1 MKILFE
7 NFAKFTRK
15 HLHYHERTLSLC
27 FPFNFSKRYIF
38 QKMCSRRRRPEWYL
52 KLEKDHITQVGIY
65 PRTYTNVRFWS
76 KMFYFMKNDHEIG
89 KEYNQKYKNYV
100 CALFTTML
108 VKNGYY
114 GEYLNF

>member
-1 MKILFE
+1 
-7 NFAKFTRK
+7 
-15 HLHYHERTLSLC
+15 
-27 FPFNFSKRYIF
+27 
-38 QKMCSRRRRPEWYL
+38 
-52 KLEKDHITQVGIY
+52 
-65 PRTYTNVRFWS
+65 
-76 KMFYFMKNDHEIG
+76 MFYFMKNDHEIG